1 MKKFEF
7 SLSKMQRYKRQI
19 LDKEK
24 GILASLQKT
33 KQDMEDEIVQLE
45 QFLLQ
50 RMDELNQRQKTG
62 ISAAEL
68 SGYRFF
74 QENIQKQIADL
85 NKRLRELQV
94 QLDAQIEIVM
104 KASQELK
111 SIDKLEEKQREEYQ
125 QEVARAESEEI
136 AEFITMKL

>member
-1 MKKFEF
+1 
-7 SLSKMQRYKRQI
+7 
-19 LDKEK
+19 
-24 GILASLQKT
+24 
-33 KQDMEDEIVQLE
+33 MEDEIVQLE

>member
-1 MKKFEF
+1 
-7 SLSKMQRYKRQI
+7 MQRYKRQI

-33 KQDMEDEIVQLE
+33 KQDMEDEIAGLE

-50 RMDELNQRQKTG
+50 RLDELNQRQKTG

-85 NKRLRELQV
+85 NKRLQELQV
-94 QLDAQIEIVM
+94 QVDAQIEIVM

-136 AEFITMKL
+136 AEFITMKM